1 VWTTNLAALAVGLS
15 MFASFILIPQLVQ
28 ADPAKV
34 GYGFGA
40 SITLSGIYLLPSA
53 LVMLVAGPLSG
64 RLSTRRGSRLPLAL
78 GTVFSSAA
86 YFSLAALHD
95 HGWEIFAASAL
106 LGLGIGLAFAAMA
119 NLVVEAV
126 PQESTGVASG
136 INTIVRSIGAAV
148 GAQVAAAI
156 LTASASG
163 GGTPAE
169 SGFVNAFLMSA
180 VGALVALGATMLVPR
195 PARSAAP
202 MGVRGEPVP
211 GASR

>member
-1 VWTTNLAALAVGLS
+1 

-28 ADPAKV
+28 ADPAKT
-34 GYGFGA
+34 GYGFNAG
-40 SITLSGIYLLPSA
+40 ITLSGVYLLPSA
-53 LVMLVAGPLSG
+53 LIMLVAGPFSG

-78 GTVFSSAA
+78 GTICSSVA

-95 HGWEIFAASAL
+95 RGWEIFAASAL

-136 INTIVRSIGAAV
+136 INTIVRSVGAAIGAQA
-148 GAQVAAAI
+148 AAAI
-156 LTASASG
+156 LTASVSG
-163 GGTPAE
+163 GGPPAE
-169 SGFVNAFLMSA
+169 SGFVGAFLLSGA
-180 VGALVALGATMLVPR
+180 GALVALGATMLVPR
-195 PARSAAP
+195 PDRPGASV
-202 MGVRGEPVP
+202 GVRGEPVP